1 MVKIN
6 ENLKPIQKSFD
17 TVQELKDKYE
27 IPS

>member
-1 MVKIN
+1 MVKDNIPI
-6 ENLKPIQKSFD
+6 ENKKPFE